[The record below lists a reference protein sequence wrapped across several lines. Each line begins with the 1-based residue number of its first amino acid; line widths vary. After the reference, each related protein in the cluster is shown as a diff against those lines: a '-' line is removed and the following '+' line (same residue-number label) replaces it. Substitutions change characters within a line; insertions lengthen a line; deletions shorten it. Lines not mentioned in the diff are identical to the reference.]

1 MRRFE
6 SKREVQIAMV
16 YKKIYRIFLY
26 FSLLFAIAFQ
36 PLQAVQAKIEGLSIA
51 NVSSSAISLLSPTNT
66 QDNSHLQDILPPKD
80 PANIVYLTFDDGPDP
95 EWTIQILNIL
105 ERYQAGATFYMVG
118 SNVVSHPEIVREVAS
133 RGQTIAVH
141 GFNHVDLSGVGY
153 GYFYNEIHD
162 TETAIMAALEEDQ
175 ALIQQF
181 GRCMRP
187 PYGKRSNLLEIN
199 AETMG
204 YEVSMWNIDTK
215 DWLGLSPEEILTHI
229 RASLEPQKVIL
240 MHDAGLDRSN
250 TIRALELI
258 LHELLLQ
265 GYTVSPYCTHEGQA
279 IKTSH

>member
-1 MRRFE
+1 
-6 SKREVQIAMV
+6 MV
-16 YKKIYRIFLY
+16 VVTLTKICKIIICLSIVFTMW
-26 FSLLFAIAFQ
+26 FQ
-36 PLQAVQAKIEGLSIA
+36 PAHMAQAETQGSTFA
-51 NVSSSAISLLSPTNT
+51 NVSSSAISPLLPINADKDE
-66 QDNSHLQDILPPKD
+66 QVQEILPPKD

-118 SNVVSHPEIVREVAS
+118 CNVVSHPEIVREVAR

-141 GFNHVDLSGVGY
+141 GFNHFDLSGVGY

-162 TETAIMAALEEDQ
+162 TEMAIMQALGEDQ

-187 PYGKRSNLLEIN
+187 PYGTKSELLVSN
-199 AETMG
+199 AEALG

-215 DWLGLSPEEILTHI
+215 DWLGLSPEEILSHI

-265 GYTVSPYCTHEGQA
+265 GYTVLPYCTHEGQA
-279 IKTSH
+279 IRTSD